1 MKHWLR
7 NLLLLISVFYAAT
20 NPALADHYPKN
31 PSIDILH
38 YKFEL
43 LLSDNTNE
51 IRGVT
56 TINLLFKKEG
66 LDRLRLDFINQ
77 TDSLKGKGMVIE
89 SVYEN
94 DRILRYTHI
103 NNELWIFFSKP
114 SIANKEA
121 KIIIHY
127 HGIPADGL
135 RIGPTKYG
143 DRSFFNENWPNRARH
158 WLPVIDHP
166 YEKATSEFI
175 VKAPAHYQVISNGLL
190 MEETNLDSATKLTHW
205 KQSIPVSSWLYV
217 LGVAEFAVQYVD
229 WFDGKSIQTWVY
241 GKDREAGFYDF
252 SEPTKQVVAFFS
264 DYVGPYVYE
273 KIANVQTPSVHGGME
288 TSSAIFYGEDLIN
301 GKRDV
306 RLRNVIIHELAH
318 QWFGNAVTE
327 SSWDDA
333 WLSEG
338 FATYFTMLF
347 IEQAYGKQELESQLQ
362 AAKKVTFDYYKK
374 DSIYKII
381 DDRSPEKGPVTNALT
396 YQKGA
401 WVLHMLRNLMG
412 DRAFKDG
419 IREYYKSYMNGN
431 ATTSDFRQVMEKSA
445 GMDLKTF
452 FDQWLYQGGNIVLNG
467 SWKYNRKKKQVI
479 VTLMQTQDMKFSFDF
494 PLEIGL
500 LIAGEQQP
508 VISTHQINSRLV
520 KIILPA
526 ESKPAKMILDPR
538 TVLLANWIFE
548 ESK

>member
-1 MKHWLR
+1 MKRCLK
-7 NLLLLISVFYAAT
+7 NLLLLISVFYSEM
-20 NPALADHYPKN
+20 NPVLADDYPKN
-31 PSIDILH
+31 LYIDILH

-43 LLSDNTNE
+43 TLSDATNE

-56 TINLLFKKEG
+56 TITLLFKKEG
-66 LDRLRLDFINQ
+66 LDRLRLDFVNQ
-77 TDSLKGKGMVIE
+77 TDSLKGEGMVIE

-94 DRILRYTHI
+94 DRILNYTHA
-103 NNELWIFFSKP
+103 NNELWVFFSKA
-114 SIANKEA
+114 STANKET

-158 WLPVIDHP
+158 WLPAIDHP

-190 MEETNLDSATKLTHW
+190 MEETNLDANTKLTHW

-241 GKDREAGFYDF
+241 SKDRDAGFYDF
-252 SEPTKQVVAFFS
+252 AEPTKQVVAFFS

-288 TSSAIFYGEDLIN
+288 TSSAIFYGEDLVN

-306 RLRNVIIHELAH
+306 RLRNIVIHELAH

-347 IEQAYGKQELESQLQ
+347 IEEAYGKQELESHLQ
-362 AAKKVTFDYYKK
+362 AAKKVIYDYYKK
-374 DSIYKII
+374 DSTYKII

-419 IREYYKSYMNGN
+419 IREYYKSYMNGH

-445 GMDLKTF
+445 GRDLKTF
-452 FDQWLYQGGNIVLNG
+452 FNQWLYQGGNIVLTG
-467 SWKYNRKKKQVI
+467 SWKYNREKKQVI
-479 VTLMQTQDMKFSFDF
+479 VSLMQTQAIKFSFDF
-494 PLEIGL
+494 PLEVGL
-500 LIAGEQQP
+500 LRAGEQQP
-508 VISTHQINSRLV
+508 VVSTHQFNARSV

-526 ESKPAKMILDPR
+526 ETKPAKVMLDPR
-538 TVLLANWIFE
+538 TVLLANWTFNE
-548 ESK
+548 AK

>member
-1 MKHWLR
+1 MKRCLR
-7 NLLLLISVFYAAT
+7 NLVLLISVFYSET
-20 NPALADHYPKN
+20 NSALADHYPKN
-31 PSIDILH
+31 LSIDILH

-43 LLSDNTNE
+43 QLSDDTNE
-51 IRGVT
+51 IRGIT
-56 TINLLFKKEG
+56 TITLLFKKEG
-66 LDRLRLDFINQ
+66 LDRLRLDFVNQ
-77 TDSLKGKGMVIE
+77 TDSLKRKGMVIE

-94 DRILRYTHI
+94 DRILNYTHT
-103 NNELWIFFSKP
+103 NKELWIYFSKA
-114 SIANKEA
+114 STANNET

-158 WLPVIDHP
+158 WLPTIDHP

-190 MEETNLDSATKLTHW
+190 IEETNLDATTKLTHW

-217 LGVAEFAVQYVD
+217 LGVAEFAVQYFD

-241 GKDREAGFYDF
+241 GKDRDAGFYDF
-252 SEPTKQVVAFFS
+252 AEPSKQVVAFFS

-288 TSSAIFYGEDLIN
+288 TSSAIFYGEELVN

-306 RLRNVIIHELAH
+306 RLRNVVIHELAH

-327 SSWDDA
+327 STWDDA

-347 IEQAYGKQELESQLQ
+347 IEEAYGKQELESQLQ
-362 AAKKVTFDYYKK
+362 AAKNVTFDYYKK
-374 DSIYKII
+374 DSAYKII
-381 DDRSPEKGPVTNALT
+381 DDRSPENGPVTNALT

-401 WVLHMLRNLMG
+401 WVLHMLRSLMG
-412 DRAFKDG
+412 DQAFKEG
-419 IREYYKSYMNGN
+419 IRSYYKRFVNGH

-445 GMDLKTF
+445 GMNLNTF
-452 FDQWLYQGGNIVLNG
+452 FNQWLYQGGNIGLTG
-467 SWKYNRKKKQVI
+467 SWKYDRKKKQVI
-479 VTLMQTQDMKFSFDF
+479 VTLMQTQAMKFSFDF
-494 PLEIGL
+494 SLEVGIFK
-500 LIAGEQQP
+500 AGEQQP
-508 VISTHQINSRLV
+508 VISTHPFNSRSI

-526 ESKPAKMILDPR
+526 ETKPAKVTLDPR
-538 TVLLANWIFE
+538 TVLLANWTFE